1 MSSQGNGRMDGFS
14 GGYGGAHPL
23 SMGEHPQK
31 ISTPPEM
38 LTPPKIRPKRVRIPK
53 KFACGGLTHDLFNK

>member
-53 KFACGGLTHDLFNK
+53 K